1 MTQEAVDPKSLE
13 SSLILTLDR
22 MGQRYGMLP
31 SEIISRATT
40 FDLVMM
46 DTAMTLE
53 NHAQASSQEGYI
65 PEVSTEELLKIKE
78 RA

>member
-1 MTQEAVDPKSLE
+1 
-13 SSLILTLDR
+13 

-40 FDLVMM
+40 FDLVIM
-46 DTAMTLE
+46 DSALTLE
-53 NHAQASSQEGYI
+53 NHAQKSQEEGFI
-65 PEVSTEELLKIKE
+65 PDISTEELLKIKE

>member
-1 MTQEAVDPKSLE
+1 
-13 SSLILTLDR
+13 
-22 MGQRYGMLP
+22 MLP
-31 SEIISRATT
+31 SEVIVRANT
-40 FDLVMM
+40 FDLVIM

-53 NHAQASSQEGYI
+53 QHFQESNQEGYV

>member
-1 MTQEAVDPKSLE
+1 
-13 SSLILTLDR
+13 

-31 SEIISRATT
+31 SEVITRATT

-53 NHAQASSQEGYI
+53 QHQQASSQEGYI
-65 PEVSTEELLKIKE
+65 PDMSTEELLKIKE